1 MIRFLIVFILL
12 VATAWPQ
19 NTDSTSSGSSQLP
32 PRVLEDN
39 GSYQVQ
45 RLDLSSASHLRLAQ
59 SSDAVIVT
67 LGDGIVLANSKESRV
82 DRLSDGD
89 VRFFNRGTSA
99 ELTASSSGSSQIL
112 AIELKHHWDQ
122 EISLCEEPK
131 ACTHT
136 IRAGGMEIGTSTSLF
151 TNGFITAYRD
161 RIDRGGTLSTSYYS
175 TKGAHHLMFVALEDL
190 HADFDGTQQDLKR
203 GQVFGSDAEDVEVD
217 AGAHEARWVV
227 IREEV
232 PKSETPKK
240 N

>member
-1 MIRFLIVFILL
+1 MRR
-12 VATAWPQ
+12 TESMYTY
-19 NTDSTSSGSSQLP
+19 NSG
-32 PRVLEDN
+32 R
-39 GSYQVQ
+39 
-45 RLDLSSASHLRLAQ
+45 
-59 SSDAVIVT
+59 
-67 LGDGIVLANSKESRV
+67 
-82 DRLSDGD
+82 
-89 VRFFNRGTSA
+89 
-99 ELTASSSGSSQIL
+99 
-112 AIELKHHWDQ
+112 
-122 EISLCEEPK
+122 
-131 ACTHT
+131 
-136 IRAGGMEIGTSTSLF
+136 GMEIGTSTSLF